1 MPSCNRMFCCIFG
14 WYFYVEIRLKCEK
27 IFCCPALELFH
38 CLPPLVHLKLK
49 KLREKKR
56 STTYHSVLFRD
67 FGFNFFIIIF
77 SNNSSCAICA
87 DLFGDRGHT
96 GFFGGGRRPITV
108 RVVTIGLWSA
118 VIAILNC
125 CHFCDFDF
133 LCCRGFFRGFGF
145 SGDGGGRRFCDL
157 KLIFKNSNNNLLFSC
172 KN

>member
-1 MPSCNRMFCCIFG
+1 MKFSEDIFHAFALSKWFIVKSID
-14 WYFYVEIRLKCEK
+14 WYQKSTRTFLISWEHRKNWG
-27 IFCCPALELFH
+27 
-38 CLPPLVHLKLK
+38 K
-49 KLREKKR
+49 KKKR
-56 STTYHSVLFRD
+56 TYHSVLFRD

-118 VIAILNC
+118 VIAILNHRWRC
-125 CHFCDFDF
+125 CHFCKFDF
-133 LCCRGFFRGFGF
+133 FCCRGFLRGFGF